1 MIGEVKGRPWFF
13 KGVKNVTNCETS
25 EEVMHEAKLDFKVA
39 KCPIVAKM
47 PAILTSGQLAMTD
60 ESFLYG
66 GDHYAP
72 VENCFATYRTDKNIP
87 LGFVKGRYEIVQNT
101 DAFKFFDNAI
111 GKDKAIWDTA
121 GAFDNGKRVFVSAK
135 LPGDITVNGKDKIEN
150 YLVFLNSHDGSSG
163 VNILFTS
170 VRIICQNC
178 LPAAKRNADQFIRF
192 RHTFSVHDNIQTAI
206 DILGISRKMQEDAG
220 EYYNHLA
227 TIKMTDDQ
235 VMDMIARVNLSDE
248 EYSFIK
254 MEQPRLRLMFARNGM
269 VVSDANISTRK
280 LNTMCNM
287 LDYYTWGPGQREY
300 KGTAWGAFNTITG
313 YYANEANL
321 DGAKRMDSLLYG
333 NASNIMN
340 KSFNLALDL
349 ALAS

>member
-1 MIGEVKGRPWFF
+1 MLGEVKGRPWFF
-13 KGVKNVTNCETS
+13 PGVKTVTNCKTS
-25 EEVMHEAKLDFKVA
+25 AEVMKEAKLDFTVA
-39 KCPIVAKM
+39 KCPIIAKM
-47 PAILTSGQLAMTD
+47 PAITGSGQICD
-60 ESFLYG
+60 NSESFLYG
-66 GDHYAP
+66 GDQFTP
-72 VENCFATYRTDKNIP
+72 VENYFATYRTDKNIP
-87 LGFVKGRYEIVQNT
+87 LGFVKGRYEIVQNVN
-101 DAFKFFDNAI
+101 AFKFFDAAI

-121 GAFDNGKRVFVSAK
+121 GAFDDGKRVFVSAK
-135 LPGDITVNGKDKIEN
+135 LPGNIMVNGKDKIDN

-170 VRIICQNC
+170 IRIICQNC
-178 LPAAKRNADQFIRF
+178 LPAARRNADQFIRF
-192 RHTFSVHDNIQTAI
+192 RHTVSVHDNIRAAI
-206 DILGISRKMQEDAG
+206 DILGISKKMQEEAG
-220 EYYNHLA
+220 EYYSHLT
-227 TIKMTDDQ
+227 TIKMTDEQ

-269 VVSDANISTRK
+269 VVSDAKISTRK

-287 LDYYTWGPGQREY
+287 LDYYTWGPGQKEY

-340 KSFNLALDL
+340 KSFNLAIDF
-349 ALAS
+349 AAA